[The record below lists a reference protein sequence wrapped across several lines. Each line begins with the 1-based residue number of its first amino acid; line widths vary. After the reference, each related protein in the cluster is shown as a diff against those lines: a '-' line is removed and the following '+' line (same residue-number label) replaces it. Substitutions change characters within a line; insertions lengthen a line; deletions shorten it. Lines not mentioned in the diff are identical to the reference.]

1 MTQQI
6 YVRADEYY
14 HDIDLLQF
22 MIRKEVARCV
32 ENIRTSEEI
41 SKTLFEGIEYSA
53 SPSTS
58 SPQVL
63 RLDDSDIVNPE
74 DVVVGIDNCWVKIE
88 LYAADMWAVYTN
100 AYSEIMTT
108 DLLTDSVKDKISTEL
123 DGMAHFNE
131 FVDDMSLLEIRRY
144 LKD

>member
-6 YVRADEYY
+6 YVRADEYRE
-14 HDIDLLQF
+14 DIDLLQF
-22 MIRKEVARCV
+22 MIRKEVTRCV
-32 ENIRTSEEI
+32 EDIRTSEEI
-41 SKTLFEGIEYSA
+41 SRALFEGIEYSA

-63 RLDDSDIVNPE
+63 RIDDSGDNSDDGYI
-74 DVVVGIDNCWVKIE
+74 VGIDNCWVKIE

-108 DLLTDSVKDKISTEL
+108 DLLTDSVKDEISTEL

-131 FVDDMSLLEIRRY
+131 FIDDMSLLDIRRY